1 MTGMRAMLL
10 RTFLAVLLAG
20 AVRVAVAAVSA
31 AQPSGT
37 VALETT
43 HVVQEVEAVLRA
55 RWAPGGERLD
65 VVVEPFERGL
75 RVLPGELSV
84 QATLSPG
91 LGLRSRMPVSV
102 RVASG
107 DKAVASL
114 VVWVQVR
121 LWKPVLRTRE
131 PLARDTILAA
141 DMLETVEVDVA
152 SLGGVPAVEHP
163 AGRSRLR
170 LALPAGTVLL
180 QRHVTT
186 LAMVARNDL
195 VRLHSRRGG
204 IALETE
210 AVAVGDAP
218 LGGTVAVRPSG
229 SLQTLPA
236 VVVGPR
242 TVVPKD

>member
-1 MTGMRAMLL
+1 MLL
-10 RTFLAVLLAG
+10 RTLLAVLLAG

-31 AQPSGT
+31 ATPSNT
-37 VALETT
+37 VALEPSQ
-43 HVVQEVEAVLRA
+43 VAQEVEAVLRG

-65 VVVEPFERGL
+65 VVVEPFEREL
-75 RVLPGELSV
+75 RVLPGEVSV

-91 LGLRSRMPVSV
+91 LGLRSRMPVNL
-102 RVASG
+102 RVTSG

-114 VVWVQVR
+114 LVWARVR

-131 PLARDTILAA
+131 ALARDTILTA

-152 SLGGVPAVEHP
+152 ALDAAPAVER
-163 AGRSRLR
+163 AGGRRRLR
-170 LALPAGTVLL
+170 LPLPAGAVLL

-204 IALETE
+204 IVLDTE
-210 AVAVGDAP
+210 AVATGDAP

-229 SLQTLPA
+229 SQQTLPA
-236 VVVGPR
+236 VVVGPK
-242 TVVPKD
+242 TVVPRD